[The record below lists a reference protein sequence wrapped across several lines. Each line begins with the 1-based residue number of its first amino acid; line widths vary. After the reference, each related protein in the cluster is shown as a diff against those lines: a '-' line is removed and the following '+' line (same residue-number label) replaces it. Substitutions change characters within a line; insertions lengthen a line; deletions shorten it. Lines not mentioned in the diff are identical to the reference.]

1 MARPRKNAIDTSQ
14 KPDTEQ
20 MQSEMVNASPLSA
33 IAQNEADMIDAHIM
47 MQKAQEEMPKAIGTK
62 EVMRFTEILNKYKS
76 GKANLERKLIANE
89 EFWKLR
95 QWRYSDIAE
104 KGEYTPATSWLWS
117 CIQSRYS
124 DAMDS
129 YPTCNFLPRQE
140 DDKDEARRLS
150 KIIPVVLQQN
160 KYEETYSD
168 IAWYL
173 LKQGGCAQGIFW
185 DASAHNGLGDI
196 KIKKIDILNL
206 FWQPGITNIQDSAYV
221 FVTELVDNDIIENK
235 YPQTKGK
242 LSSGKTVNVAKYIYD
257 DNLDTTNKSVV
268 VDVYYKKQMG
278 SNRTLQYAKY
288 VNDIVLYAT
297 ENEVTPPT
305 STQVDPMTGMP
316 LIIPTGK
323 SMAESGLYEHG
334 MYPFVVTSLYPI
346 EGSLIGYGLTDIAK
360 DAQIQIDVM
369 NRAIV
374 ENTVVNAKPRF
385 FIRNDG
391 SVNEDEMRNTN
402 NSFVHCEGNVD
413 DTNIRPI
420 VTTQIN
426 ATYVNELQRKIE
438 EIKFVT
444 SNQDVQ
450 NGGTPSG
457 VTSGSAIAALQEASG
472 KNARSSNLVFHR
484 AFREVCEQV
493 VELIRQFYDV
503 PRTFRIAPD
512 EFTNYSNNGLVAQ
525 QQNINGQDMGL
536 RLPVF
541 DIEITSEKASPY
553 KRMER
558 NELAINFYNLG
569 FFNAQMADQALA
581 CLEMMDF
588 DKKDD
593 VIKIVQ
599 QNSMTQQLLLQFEQ
613 IALQLAQKHEPQMVE
628 SIAQA
633 VMMAGQETGQPM
645 PSQMAVEGGGDINLD
660 GKTEHPFAERARQQA
675 QSSTQAE

>member
-1 MARPRKNAIDTSQ
+1 MARPKKNADVTMQ
-14 KPDTEQ
+14 KPNTEPIAPQ
-20 MQSEMVNASPLSA
+20 MANASPMDA
-33 IAQNEADMIDAHIM
+33 IIQNEADMLDAHQM
-47 MQKAQEEMPKAIGTK
+47 MQEAQKQMPKAIGEK
-62 EVMRFTEILNKYKS
+62 EVQKLTSILEKYKS
-76 GKANLERKLIANE
+76 AKQNLEKKLIANE

-95 QWRYSDIAE
+95 QWRFSDIANPL
-104 KGEYTPATSWLWS
+104 EYNPATAWLWS

-140 DDKDEARRLS
+140 DDRFEAEKLS
-150 KIIPVVLQQN
+150 KIVPVVLQQN

-168 IAWYL
+168 IAWYM
-173 LKQGGCAQGIFW
+173 LKQGGCAQGVFW

-196 KIKKIDILNL
+196 KIKKIDLLNF

-221 FVTELVDNDIIENK
+221 YVTELVDNEKLELI

-242 LSSGKTVNVAKYIYD
+242 LGTGKTVDVAHYIYD
-257 DNLDTTNKSVV
+257 DHIPTEDKSLV
-268 VDVYYKKQMG
+268 VDVYYKKNVNGKQ
-278 SNRTLQYAKY
+278 TVQYVKY
-288 VNDIVLYAT
+288 VNQIVLFAT
-297 ENEVTPPT
+297 ENETIPPT
-305 STQVDPMTGMP
+305 TTQVDPMTGMP
-316 LIIPTGK
+316 VIIPTGEA
-323 SMAESGLYEHG
+323 MASVGLYASGL
-334 MYPFVVTSLYPI
+334 YPFVVSSLYPI
-346 EGSLIGYGLTDIAK
+346 EGSLIGYGLTDIGK

-369 NRAIV
+369 SKAIV
-374 ENTVVNAKPRF
+374 ENTVTNSKPRF
-385 FIRNDG
+385 FIRGDG
-391 SVNEDEMRNTN
+391 SVNEDEML
-402 NSFVHCEGNVD
+402 NSNKALVHVEGNVD
-413 DTNIRPI
+413 ETNIRPI
-420 VTTQIN
+420 QGN
-426 ATYVNELQRKIE
+426 LLSGTYVDELQRKIE
-438 EIKFVT
+438 ELKFVT

-484 AFREVCEQV
+484 MYREVCEQV
-493 VELIRQFYDV
+493 IELIRQFYDV

-512 EFTNYSNNGLVAQ
+512 VFTNYSNEGLVAQ

-541 DIEITSEKASPY
+541 DIEVTSEKASPY

-569 FFNAQMADQALA
+569 FFNAQMADQALS
-581 CLEMMDF
+581 CLQMMDF
-588 DKKDD
+588 DKKDE

-628 SIAQA
+628 PIAQA
-633 VMMAGQETGQPM
+633 IMMSGEQTGQIP
-645 PSQMAVEGGGDINLD
+645 PQEMAITNNDINLD
-660 GKTEHPFAERARQQA
+660 GKTEHPFAERSREQARE
-675 QSSTQAE
+675 STEI